1 MSGKHCEMKG
11 RDLRGIFP
19 GDVKTQDMG
28 SHPMV
33 LERQT
38 EAVWPES
45 GAGREKG
52 MHGVPCQ
59 AFWSTGEIPTERL
72 RGQTVPSSKP
82 SLNSY
87 KLEEVAS
94 PSEVLSSFGGG

>member
-45 GAGREKG
+45 GAGRERRG
-52 MHGVPCQ
+52 CMECRVRPFGAQ
-59 AFWSTGEIPTERL
+59 ERYL
-72 RGQTVPSSKP
+72 QRG
-82 SLNSY
+82 
-87 KLEEVAS
+87 
-94 PSEVLSSFGGG
+94 

>member
-1 MSGKHCEMKG
+1 MDAIWG
-11 RDLRGIFP
+11 R
-19 GDVKTQDMG
+19 
-28 SHPMV
+28 
-33 LERQT
+33 E
-38 EAVWPES
+38 
-45 GAGREKG
+45 REKG